1 METAIRTARRK
12 TIRVAPPTRWV
23 EIDLAELWQHREL
36 LYFLI
41 WRHLRLRYKQTVL
54 GATWAV
60 LQPLLTMLT
69 FTLIFG
75 RLAKLPSQ
83 GLPYPIFYYTGLL
96 PWLYFANSL
105 TAATNTMVD
114 HQRMITKVY
123 FPRILLPAAAVLAGL
138 VDFAAAFGVLLLMML
153 AYGIIPTG
161 LILLAPVFLLLAVA
175 TALGVGLGLAA
186 LYARYR
192 DVRYALQFG
201 ITLWMFVSP
210 VLYPSTM
217 IPDRW
222 RWLYGLNP
230 IAGVLEGFRWTVTGA
245 EEPGAALLIA
255 SALVAIAT
263 LLGGL
268 LYFQHVEATIAD
280 VV

>member
-1 METAIRTARRK
+1 MRTARRN

-23 EIDLAELWQHREL
+23 EIDIADVWAHREL
-36 LYFLI
+36 LYFLV
-41 WRHLRLRYKQTVL
+41 WRHLKLRYKQTVL

-60 LQPLLTMLT
+60 LQPLLTMVT

-75 RLAKLPSQ
+75 HLAKLPSD
-83 GLPYPIFYYTGLL
+83 GLPYPVFYYTGLL
-96 PWLYFANSL
+96 PWLYFSNSL

-138 VDFAAAFGVLLLMML
+138 VDFSAAFGVLLLMMVW
-153 AYGIIPTG
+153 YGIMPTM
-161 LILLAPVFLLLAVA
+161 LVCLAPVFLMLAVV

-192 DVRYALQFG
+192 DVRYALQFLVM
-201 ITLWMFVSP
+201 LWMFVSP
-210 VLYPSTM
+210 VLYPSSM
-217 IPDRW
+217 IPERW

-230 IAGVLEGFRWTVTGA
+230 IAGVLEGFRWTITGA
-245 EEPGAALLIA
+245 EQPTAALLVT
-255 SALVAIAT
+255 SALVACAM
-263 LLGGL
+263 LVAGL
-268 LYFQHVEATIAD
+268 AYFQHVEATIAD